1 MWSVVL
7 WRAVDT
13 NPRPTEPFRLRRTRR
28 RHRSAYF
35 GFRISSSE
43 VLLYCSRRESN
54 RKDCAR
60 CASRPWAPGRP
71 RARRHGIVRLRFS
84 RRTDLFLLTGIR
96 DSTVSAPTAFPS
108 RLSGRISH
116 ADALFVRSSPKQ
128 GSSMRSSSPEAR
140 THGAFATASS
150 ISRVS
155 QKMLV
160 HGIQISRFA
169 SNVQTLSAS

>member
-1 MWSVVL
+1 MWTVVL

-71 RARRHGIVRLRFS
+71 RARPGASPRARPGARGRGPRGAAPPRLRHPRGTIARVKRGKRKAANAG
-84 RRTDLFLLTGIR
+84 RRVTSEQLSARESCAAVGAGPGSTCLR
-96 DSTVSAPTAFPS
+96 RAVQCTVSLRGNRQRDFSDLAS
-108 RLSGRISH
+108 RG
-116 ADALFVRSSPKQ
+116 Q
-128 GSSMRSSSPEAR
+128 Y
-140 THGAFATASS
+140 
-150 ISRVS
+150 
-155 QKMLV
+155 
-160 HGIQISRFA
+160 
-169 SNVQTLSAS
+169 